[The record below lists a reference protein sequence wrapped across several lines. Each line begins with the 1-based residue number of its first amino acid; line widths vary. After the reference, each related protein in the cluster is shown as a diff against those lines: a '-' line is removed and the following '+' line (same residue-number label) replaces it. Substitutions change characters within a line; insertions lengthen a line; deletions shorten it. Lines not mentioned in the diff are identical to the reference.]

1 MLDGGDEAD
10 DGMQADVESSRPMS
24 TLRISPRLSLL
35 LIGGA
40 AMAGIVVMCLAV
52 VVLALWQAS

>member
-10 DGMQADVESSRPMS
+10 DGIQADAELSRPPPTS
-24 TLRISPRLSLL
+24 RISPRLSLL